1 MFPSYVINRVRNT
14 ARILALNMIIYQLCP
29 LLKTKSNR
37 WSVIAAR
44 FALFTIALSLLLAV
58 DMRSFTDNIAL
69 VEITVLSKQLGID
82 VATHL

>member
-1 MFPSYVINRVRNT
+1 
-14 ARILALNMIIYQLCP
+14 MI
-29 LLKTKSNR
+29 
-37 WSVIAAR
+37 VAR